1 MNFQQNER
9 VVENRIKT
17 SLLDELSRDFLG
29 SAAILFRF
37 FVWNAFSLSLFLF
50 HWRPTRVSY
59 YIYNGAS
66 KPFITNSFCVNSCL
80 RLYLKLDYPGDK
92 ISNEL
97 LCPETF
103 SKVSENRRWN
113 GKGRVGSSSP
123 RASVTGQ
130 TFPAS
135 FSDLKITRFWFI
147 QDPRNIPGTKVSYT
161 KPEQIV
167 SSNALERS
175 CIIGPVA
182 QCLN

>member
-147 QDPRNIPGTKVSYT
+147 QDPRNVPGTKVSYT

-175 CIIGPVA
+175 CIIRP
-182 QCLN
+182 LRT